1 MCIAHQD
8 QKALLEKMEAVRA
21 ELDEERV
28 ALEKLRRES
37 NLKAEQD
44 RSNINTLRDQVTR
57 LTSKMED
64 MRYIGFYTCT
74 FLNCFLIWFL
84 TVSYTHLTLPTIY
97 SV

>member
-1 MCIAHQD
+1 MEKPTIATVFICIQGNRVLIIFFLCIAHQD

-64 MRYIGFYTCT
+64 MR
-74 FLNCFLIWFL
+74 
-84 TVSYTHLTLPTIY
+84 
-97 SV
+97 